1 MHGIR
6 CAIYTR
12 KSSGEGLEQEFNS
25 LDARREAC
33 ASCVASQ
40 KHEGRVLS
48 PTHYDD
54 GGMSGGSLE
63 RPALKQLLKDIG
75 AGTVDQIVV
84 YRIDR
89 LTRSLAD
96 FSGTVDVLDAAKASF
111 VPVTQSFNTA
121 TSMGRLMLN
130 MLLSLARFE
139 REVTA
144 ERIRDR
150 IAASKCKGLWMGG
163 NVPMGYEAD
172 GRTLLINEVE
182 AQTIRRIYN
191 LYEQHQTVRVV
202 KEEADRLNPRTG
214 KRTRKTGNV
223 SGGGAFGR
231 GHIHHI
237 LTNPIHAGRIRH
249 RSTIYDGQHP
259 AVIEPD
265 RWDAVQEQ
273 LKEGAA
279 KSRHRQTA
287 KQSSLPCGKLF
298 DETGDRLTPS
308 HTRTRK
314 GTRLR
319 YYVSHRLIRRS
330 GEQNPDGWRL
340 PARDLGTKLVQ
351 ITNATLKD
359 PGFCANIL
367 TGLNASERKRDAVHC
382 QESELTKVQGKPWN
396 LLGALTLRLAR

>member
-1 MHGIR
+1 MMHGIR

-130 MLLSLARFE
+130 MLLSLARLE

-214 KRTRKTGNV
+214 K
-223 SGGGAFGR
+223 
-231 GHIHHI
+231 
-237 LTNPIHAGRIRH
+237 
-249 RSTIYDGQHP
+249 
-259 AVIEPD
+259 
-265 RWDAVQEQ
+265 
-273 LKEGAA
+273 
-279 KSRHRQTA
+279 
-287 KQSSLPCGKLF
+287 
-298 DETGDRLTPS
+298 
-308 HTRTRK
+308 
-314 GTRLR
+314 
-319 YYVSHRLIRRS
+319 
-330 GEQNPDGWRL
+330 
-340 PARDLGTKLVQ
+340 
-351 ITNATLKD
+351 
-359 PGFCANIL
+359 
-367 TGLNASERKRDAVHC
+367 
-382 QESELTKVQGKPWN
+382 
-396 LLGALTLRLAR
+396 